1 MRCTNFPFVVL
12 TSNGERELPPA
23 FLRRCLRLDI
33 LVPDLER
40 LRQIVLA
47 HLGGTDPDLV
57 TKVLDEFRG
66 RRDSGRLLA
75 TDQLLNAIFLIAWV
89 RIPEGVDRELLL
101 NAILRELGRT

>member
-1 MRCTNFPFVVL
+1 MNCPRHSSAAVSAS
-12 TSNGERELPPA
+12 TSSCPTWSGSGRS
-23 FLRRCLRLDI
+23 C
-33 LVPDLER
+33 
-40 LRQIVLA
+40 LA

-75 TDQLLNAIFLIAWV
+75 TDQLLNAIFLIAWSK
-89 RIPEGVDRELLL
+89 IPEGVDRELLL